1 MPAAQPYDYETEHP
15 LPSRRRLIGRLRFA
29 AVAIAVIGALALVL
43 VTNAFAANPTNSGG
57 VGIAP
62 ASHPTPRQLCLKK
75 TGTAVQNVHLDLFYA
90 SGFAKF
96 ERSGA
101 QSVALCGNIAG
112 KTFTSLREL
121 EIDGQL
127 QLYNQVTR
135 KWAPVG
141 GSVFF
146 IKDQKDVG
154 RNVMSFQFYWEVH
167 IKTPGS
173 YRVKFHTLLRSDDVA
188 AQKTAWPTLTIG

>member
-1 MPAAQPYDYETEHP
+1 MPSAQPYDYERDDY
-15 LPSRRRLIGRLRFA
+15 LPNRRRRIFA
-29 AVAIAVIGALALVL
+29 AMAIAVVGALALILVL
-43 VTNAFAANPTNSGG
+43 ATNAFAANPTNSGG
-57 VGIAP
+57 AGLAP
-62 ASHPTPRQLCLKK
+62 ASHPTPQQLCLKK
-75 TGTAVQNVHLDLFYA
+75 TGTAVQKVHLNLFFA

-127 QLYNQVTR
+127 QIYSEVAQRWVAL
-135 KWAPVG
+135 G
-141 GSVFF
+141 GSLFF
-146 IKDQKDVG
+146 LSDKKDVG